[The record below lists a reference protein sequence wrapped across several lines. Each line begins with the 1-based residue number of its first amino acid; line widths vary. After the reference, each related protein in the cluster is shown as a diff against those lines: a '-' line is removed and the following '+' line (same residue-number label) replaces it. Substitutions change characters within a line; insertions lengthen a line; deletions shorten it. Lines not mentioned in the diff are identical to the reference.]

1 MHRRPVRLLIIIIG
15 FGLIV
20 NLSRDIIRLA
30 ESLNQVELVE
40 EQTREMETK
49 RQALLNQ
56 KDYYQTEEFIEEEA
70 RNKLN
75 MAKSNETI
83 VILPENLKAAL
94 GQEEISPKNKE
105 KLPNWQQWWQLF
117 F

>member
-15 FGLIV
+15 LGLIV
-20 NLSRDIIRLA
+20 NLSRDIIRLV
-30 ESLNQVELVE
+30 ESLNQVKRVE
-40 EQTREMETK
+40 EQTREIETK
-49 RQALLNQ
+49 RQALLNK

-75 MAKSNETI
+75 MTKPGETI

-94 GQEEISPKNKE
+94 GQEETSQQNE
-105 KLPNWQQWWQLF
+105 ESPNWKQWWELF